1 MKNENPFFS
10 IIMPVYNAEKYV
22 EQSIKSVLNQTF
34 TNYELIII
42 DDCSKDGSYSICKE
56 FKSNCVLVNLKENKG
71 ISYVRNF
78 GLKKAKGKYIT
89 FLDSDDYIEKDT
101 LEKLYEEV
109 KLHNSDF
116 LIYGFIEDIYDNRER
131 LVKNNKVSPNL
142 KCFIK
147 GDELKN
153 YIISLQKS
161 SLFRYVWNKAYRKSI
176 IENNK
181 LTFLNYSIGE
191 DADFNIQFVDYAN
204 SCSIL
209 NNTFLHYRRRRT
221 GSLMGK
227 YYHDYWEINYKIIL
241 SKYYLFE
248 KWNKLDTALDSLL
261 AEYLKFIFLTL
272 QMSFRKESN
281 LSNVDRSNFLKER
294 QQDFL
299 FSELKNFNDYNQKI
313 FILFKN
319 LLIYKMWNLCILIGY
334 MICLIKKNYILWMR
348 IKGND

>member
-101 LEKLYEEV
+101 LEKLNEEV

-147 GDELKN
+147 
-153 YIISLQKS
+153 
-161 SLFRYVWNKAYRKSI
+161 V
-176 IENNK
+176 
-181 LTFLNYSIGE
+181 
-191 DADFNIQFVDYAN
+191 
-204 SCSIL
+204 
-209 NNTFLHYRRRRT
+209 
-221 GSLMGK
+221 
-227 YYHDYWEINYKIIL
+227 
-241 SKYYLFE
+241 
-248 KWNKLDTALDSLL
+248 
-261 AEYLKFIFLTL
+261 
-272 QMSFRKESN
+272 MS
-281 LSNVDRSNFLKER
+281 
-294 QQDFL
+294 
-299 FSELKNFNDYNQKI
+299 
-313 FILFKN
+313 
-319 LLIYKMWNLCILIGY
+319 
-334 MICLIKKNYILWMR
+334 
-348 IKGND
+348 